1 MICSAY
7 NPFFISCHT
16 DVPMTVVDVV
26 IIFVIVLSAL
36 FGLMRGFMK
45 EAISLA
51 KWIIA
56 TWIAATFA
64 PKLAP
69 ILPAAI
75 ESEAVRQ
82 AISFASLFI
91 IVFILG
97 TVITHLVTRVLIKTG
112 LTSLDRV
119 LGLGFGILRGV
130 LIIII
135 FVIVG
140 SHFPQLPKQYWWQ
153 ESVLL
158 GRFENMVV
166 WIQDYIPDMDASYNR
181 GAV

>member
-1 MICSAY
+1 
-7 NPFFISCHT
+7 
-16 DVPMTVVDVV
+16 MTVVDVV

-36 FGLMRGFMK
+36 FGILRGFMK
-45 EAISLA
+45 ESISLA

-69 ILPAAI
+69 MLPAAV

-82 AISFASLFI
+82 AISFATLFI
-91 IVFILG
+91 LVFLLG
-97 TVITHLVTRVLIKTG
+97 TLISHLVTRMLIKTG
-112 LTSLDRV
+112 LTSVDRV

-140 SHFPQLPKQYWWQ
+140 GHFPQLPQQDWWKQ
-153 ESVLL
+153 SVLL
-158 GRFENMVV
+158 ERFEEVV
-166 WIQDYIPDMDASYNR
+166 IRMQDYVPNMDMSYDR
-181 GAV
+181 GGV

>member
-1 MICSAY
+1 
-7 NPFFISCHT
+7 
-16 DVPMTVVDVV
+16 MTVVDVI

-36 FGLMRGFMK
+36 FGLLRGFMQ
-45 EAISLA
+45 ESISLA

-69 ILPAAI
+69 MLPAAI

-91 IVFILG
+91 IIFILG
-97 TVITHLVTRVLIKTG
+97 SIVAHLVSRLLIKTG

-119 LGLGFGILRGV
+119 LGIGFGILRGAV
-130 LIIII
+130 IIII

-140 SHFPQLPKQYWWQ
+140 GHFPQLPQQDWWQ
-153 ESVLL
+153 QSLMLE
-158 GRFENMVV
+158 RFEDMVI
-166 WIQDYIPDMDASYNR
+166 WMQDYIPNMDVDYDK
-181 GAV
+181 GKV

>member
-1 MICSAY
+1 
-7 NPFFISCHT
+7 
-16 DVPMTVVDVV
+16 MTVVDVV

-36 FGLMRGFMK
+36 FGILRGFMK
-45 EAISLA
+45 ESISLA

-69 ILPAAI
+69 MLPAAV

-82 AISFASLFI
+82 AISFATLFI
-91 IVFILG
+91 IVFLIGSL
-97 TVITHLVTRVLIKTG
+97 VSHLVTRMLIKTG
-112 LTSLDRV
+112 LTSVDRV
-119 LGLGFGILRGV
+119 LGLGFGIIRGC

-140 SHFPQLPKQYWWQ
+140 GHFPQLPQQEWWR
-153 ESVLL
+153 ESVMLE
-158 GRFENMVV
+158 RFEDVV
-166 WIQDYIPDMDASYNR
+166 LKIQDYVPNMEMSYDK
-181 GAV
+181 GVV

>member
-1 MICSAY
+1 
-7 NPFFISCHT
+7 
-16 DVPMTVVDVV
+16 MTVVDV
-26 IIFVIVLSAL
+26 ISIFVIVLSAL
-36 FGLMRGFMK
+36 FGLLRGFMQ
-45 EAISLA
+45 ESISLA

-69 ILPAAI
+69 MLPAAI

-82 AISFASLFI
+82 AISFAALFI
-91 IVFILG
+91 IIFILG
-97 TVITHLVTRVLIKTG
+97 TVISHLVSRLLMKTG

-119 LGLGFGILRGV
+119 LGIGFGILRGA

-140 SHFPQLPKQYWWQ
+140 GHFPQLPQQDWWQ
-153 ESVLL
+153 QSLMLE
-158 GRFENMVV
+158 RFEDMVI
-166 WIQDYIPDMDASYNR
+166 WIQDYIPNMDVSYDK
-181 GAV
+181 GMV

>member
-1 MICSAY
+1 
-7 NPFFISCHT
+7 
-16 DVPMTVVDVV
+16 MTVVDVV

-36 FGLMRGFMK
+36 FGLLRGFMK
-45 EAISLA
+45 ESISLA
-51 KWIIA
+51 KWVIA

-69 ILPAAI
+69 MLPAAV

-91 IVFILG
+91 IVFLLG
-97 TVITHLVTRVLIKTG
+97 TLVSHLVTRMLIKTG
-112 LTSLDRV
+112 LTSVDRV
-119 LGLGFGILRGV
+119 LGLGFGVLRGG

-140 SHFPQLPKQYWWQ
+140 GHFPQLPQQDWWQ
-153 ESVLL
+153 QSILL
-158 GRFENMVV
+158 ERFENAVLTLK
-166 WIQDYIPDMDASYNR
+166 DYIPDMGMSYDR
-181 GAV
+181 GTV

>member
-1 MICSAY
+1 
-7 NPFFISCHT
+7 
-16 DVPMTVVDVV
+16 MTVVDVV

-36 FGLMRGFMK
+36 FGLLRGFMQ
-45 EAISLA
+45 ESISLA

-69 ILPAAI
+69 LLPAAI

-91 IVFILG
+91 VIFILG
-97 TVITHLVTRVLIKTG
+97 TVIAHLVSRILIKTG

-119 LGLGFGILRGV
+119 LGLGFGVLRGG

-140 SHFPQLPKQYWWQ
+140 GQFPQLPQQDWWQ
-153 ESVLL
+153 QSVMLD
-158 GRFENMVV
+158 RFEEIVIWM
-166 WIQDYIPDMDASYNR
+166 QDYIPDM
-181 GAV
+181 GAAYDKGMV

>member
-1 MICSAY
+1 
-7 NPFFISCHT
+7 
-16 DVPMTVVDVV
+16 MTVVDVV

-45 EAISLA
+45 ESISLA

-69 ILPAAI
+69 MLPAAI
-75 ESEAVRQ
+75 ESEAFRQ

-91 IVFILG
+91 VVFILG
-97 TVITHLVTRVLIKTG
+97 TVITHFVTRVLIKTG

-119 LGLGFGILRGV
+119 LGLGFGVLRGG

-140 SHFPQLPKQYWWQ
+140 GHFPQLPQQDWWQ
-153 ESVLL
+153 QSVMLD
-158 GRFENMVV
+158 RFENIVV

-181 GAV
+181 GVV

>member
-1 MICSAY
+1 
-7 NPFFISCHT
+7 
-16 DVPMTVVDVV
+16 MTVVDVI

-36 FGLMRGFMK
+36 FGILRGFMK
-45 EAISLA
+45 ESISLA
-51 KWIIA
+51 KWVIA
-56 TWIAATFA
+56 TWVAATFA

-69 ILPAAI
+69 MLPAAI

-91 IVFILG
+91 VVFILG
-97 TVITHLVTRVLIKTG
+97 TVVTYFVTRLLIKTG
-112 LTSLDRV
+112 LTSLDRA
-119 LGLGFGILRGV
+119 LGLGFGIIRGG

-140 SHFPQLPKQYWWQ
+140 SHFPQLPQQDWWEQ
-153 ESVLL
+153 SVLL
-158 GRFENMVV
+158 ERFEEIVIRLRDYVPNMDV
-166 WIQDYIPDMDASYNR
+166 AYNR

>member
-1 MICSAY
+1 
-7 NPFFISCHT
+7 
-16 DVPMTVVDVV
+16 MTVVDVV

-36 FGLMRGFMK
+36 FGLLRGFMK
-45 EAISLA
+45 ESISLA

-69 ILPAAI
+69 MLPAAI
-75 ESEAVRQ
+75 ESEVWRQ

-91 IVFILG
+91 VVFILG
-97 TVITHLVTRVLIKTG
+97 TVITYFVTRVLIKTG

-119 LGLGFGILRGV
+119 LGLGFGVLRGG

-140 SHFPQLPKQYWWQ
+140 SHFPQLPQQDWWQ
-153 ESVLL
+153 QSALL
-158 GRFENMVV
+158 ERFEDIVV
-166 WIQDYIPDMDASYNR
+166 KIQEYIPDMEASYNR
-181 GAV
+181 GVV

>member
-1 MICSAY
+1 
-7 NPFFISCHT
+7 
-16 DVPMTVVDVV
+16 MTVVDVI

-36 FGLMRGFMK
+36 FGILRGFMK
-45 EAISLA
+45 ESISLA

-69 ILPAAI
+69 MLPAAI
-75 ESEAVRQ
+75 ESEVWRQ

-91 IVFILG
+91 VVFILG
-97 TVITHLVTRVLIKTG
+97 TVVTYFVTRLLIKTG

-119 LGLGFGILRGV
+119 LGLGFGIIRGG

-140 SHFPQLPKQYWWQ
+140 SHFPQLPQQHWWEQ
-153 ESVLL
+153 SVLL
-158 GRFENMVV
+158 GHFEEIV
-166 WIQDYIPDMDASYNR
+166 IRLQDYVPNMDVAYNR

>member
-1 MICSAY
+1 MS
-7 NPFFISCHT
+7 
-16 DVPMTVVDVV
+16 VVDVI

-36 FGLMRGFMK
+36 FGLLRGFMQ
-45 EAISLA
+45 ESISLA

-69 ILPAAI
+69 MLPAAI
-75 ESEAVRQ
+75 ESEPVRQ
-82 AISFASLFI
+82 AISFATLFI

-97 TVITHLVTRVLIKTG
+97 TLVAYLVSRLLIKTG

-119 LGLGFGILRGV
+119 LGIGFGILRGAI
-130 LIIII
+130 IIII

-140 SHFPQLPKQYWWQ
+140 GHFPQLPQQDWWHQ
-153 ESVLL
+153 SIMLE
-158 GRFENMVV
+158 RFENLVLWM
-166 WIQDYIPDMDASYNR
+166 QDYIPNMDVNYDK
-181 GAV
+181 GLV

>member
-1 MICSAY
+1 
-7 NPFFISCHT
+7 
-16 DVPMTVVDVV
+16 MTVVDVI

-36 FGLMRGFMK
+36 FGVLRGFMQ
-45 EAISLA
+45 ESISLA

-69 ILPAAI
+69 MLPAAI

-91 IVFILG
+91 IIFILG
-97 TVITHLVTRVLIKTG
+97 SVIAHFVARILIKTG

-119 LGLGFGILRGV
+119 LGIGFGILRGA
-130 LIIII
+130 LIILI

-140 SHFPQLPKQYWWQ
+140 AQFPQLPQQVWWQ
-153 ESVLL
+153 DSMLL
-158 GRFENMVV
+158 ERFEDMVI
-166 WIQDYIPDMDASYNR
+166 WIKDYIPDMEVAYDT
-181 GAV
+181 GKG

>member
-1 MICSAY
+1 
-7 NPFFISCHT
+7 
-16 DVPMTVVDVV
+16 MTVVDV
-26 IIFVIVLSAL
+26 IIVFVIVLSAL
-36 FGLMRGFMK
+36 FGLLRGFMQ
-45 EAISLA
+45 ESISLA

-69 ILPAAI
+69 MLPAAI

-91 IVFILG
+91 LIFIFG
-97 TVITHLVTRVLIKTG
+97 TVIAHFVSRLLIKTG

-119 LGLGFGILRGV
+119 LGIGFGILRGV
-130 LIIII
+130 LIILI

-140 SHFPQLPKQYWWQ
+140 SQFPQLPEQAWWQ
-153 ESVLL
+153 DSILL
-158 GRFENMVV
+158 ERFEDMVIWV
-166 WIQDYIPDMDASYNR
+166 RDYIPNIEAANTT
-181 GAV
+181 GKI

>member
-1 MICSAY
+1 
-7 NPFFISCHT
+7 
-16 DVPMTVVDVV
+16 MTVVDVV
-26 IIFVIVLSAL
+26 IIFVIVLSAI
-36 FGLMRGFMK
+36 FGLLRGFMK
-45 EAISLA
+45 ESISLA

-69 ILPAAI
+69 MLPAAI

-91 IVFILG
+91 LVFLLG
-97 TVITHLVTRVLIKTG
+97 TLIAHLVTRLLIKTG
-112 LTSLDRV
+112 LTSVDRV
-119 LGLGFGILRGV
+119 LGVGFGIIRGA

-140 SHFPQLPKQYWWQ
+140 GHFPQLPQQDWWQ
-153 ESVLL
+153 QSIMLD
-158 GRFENMVV
+158 RFENIVI
-166 WIQDYIPDMDASYNR
+166 WIQDYIPNMDMSYDK
-181 GAV
+181 GVV